1 MILVTLYAS
10 NSSINTQFDPKS
22 AKQADVFSSA
32 FRQKL
37 VWLFAPTVFA
47 VYAVYATPARQHG
60 APGAR
65 AVRVTQSPP
74 THGVWATFASA
85 ARLGHLCPAQVLDFC
100 SGAGMVAPQRA
111 GAVDTASSNSS
122 DDTVAFRRWS
132 RCIFQ
137 SQAGDPVDRAALLLM
152 GGSAE
157 WREES
162 CTRWDETACA
172 CAAPLSLLG
181 PAHTF
186 VEVGAHDGLH
196 MAATH
201 FFENYLGWRGLCVEA
216 GPAFYAQLAHTRPGC
231 TRVNAVV
238 GRPQDWGNRSTV
250 PFISFSRKEGHA
262 ELGRKDW
269 ELGLSGPEGSSERTR
284 TLASAESWARH
295 VSKYRKPALF
305 ASRAWLPVRPF
316 ASIFAA
322 HRVTRVD
329 LLVVE
334 Q

>member
-1 MILVTLYAS
+1 
-10 NSSINTQFDPKS
+10 
-22 AKQADVFSSA
+22 
-32 FRQKL
+32 
-37 VWLFAPTVFA
+37 
-47 VYAVYATPARQHG
+47 
-60 APGAR
+60 
-65 AVRVTQSPP
+65 
-74 THGVWATFASA
+74 
-85 ARLGHLCPAQVLDFC
+85 
-100 SGAGMVAPQRA
+100 MVAPQRA

-137 SQAGDPVDRAALLLM
+137 SQAGDPVDRAVLLLM

-329 LLVVE
+329 LLVVDVE
-334 Q
+334 GAELGVLQSIDFERVAISLVAVEGSGLEWLTKGRGRHIDAHLQRRGFRRVGLMTLMDSFWLHRRHGRRWGRNKWAASERRAQGRWAAEPA